1 MSIKMLDDLV
11 IEYGDEETIKAYFEY
26 CEKADKA
33 ARQPPFIICSK
44 EIAKILNEIQTKDS
58 K

>member
-1 MSIKMLDDLV
+1 MLDDLI
-11 IEYGDEETIKAYFEY
+11 IENGDKETIKSYFEY

-33 ARQPPFIICSK
+33 ARLQPFIICSK
-44 EIAKILNEIQTKDS
+44 ELAEVLNEIQTKDS